1 LQNSAESCVNL
12 LLLHPEDF
20 STPAEVVLHGRR
32 FEHLKKIVHVQPGQA
47 IEAGV
52 LNGQTGQAHVIA
64 LSTASITLQ
73 LDLHEAPP
81 PPPVAITLLLALPR
95 PLMLKRILQT
105 VTTMGIKD
113 IHLIHTRRVEKSYWN
128 SSDLAPDVLQHQLI
142 LGLEQARDTILPQL
156 HLHQRFHPFITTEL
170 PALLVGKRALLAHPG
185 NHAAC
190 PCHIDEPVVLA
201 VGPEGGL
208 HDDEVLSFVEQGFEL
223 VQIGKRVLRVE
234 AAVTALLGRL
244 LPCL

>member
-1 LQNSAESCVNL
+1 VNV

-20 STPAEVVLHGRR
+20 CGRDEVVVRGRR
-32 FEHLKKIVHVQPGQA
+32 YEHLKKIVQVQPGQV

-52 LNGQTGQAHVIA
+52 LNGRTGQARVLA
-64 LSTASITLQ
+64 LSADSITLQ
-73 LDLHEAPP
+73 LDLHEAP

-128 SSDLAPDVLQHQLI
+128 SSDLAPEVLQHQLV
-142 LGLEQARDTILPQL
+142 LGLEQARDTVLPQL
-156 HLHQRFHPFITTEL
+156 HFHRRFNPFVTTEL
-170 PALLVGKRALLAHPG
+170 PTLVANKRALLAHPG
-185 NHAAC
+185 NYVAC
-190 PCHIDEPVVLA
+190 PCHVDEPVVLA

-208 HDDEVLSFVEQGFEL
+208 LDDEVLSFVEQGFEL
-223 VQIGKRVLRVE
+223 VQLGQRVLRVE

-244 LPCL
+244 SSP